1 MDDEQSL
8 WSLFLA
14 VSSEF
19 DERGL
24 LDELEP
30 GDRNLVERR
39 LRDEMIAGIVTLR
52 WGATSR
58 SSSSSCPST
67 GSVGVRG

>member
-52 WGATSR
+52 WVAFPIFLVLLSLDWLR
-58 SSSSSCPST
+58 W
-67 GSVGVRG
+67 R